1 MSEYKYYEQLND
13 RKINILEDLY
23 NYRAMTTDQI
33 KRIYFPNSKFYVNKV
48 LYQLRKSKYI
58 ASNTLKGSRKNKKGI
73 TYHRLTETGVKCLLR
88 HGVNVEG
95 QVQNMYVK
103 PSQLHYLLLANDVMI
118 ELRKEGW
125 EMWDSRRVK
134 KKYNLDDRMNI
145 LGVLISPKG
154 EQYGFYVVEDGI
166 YSNTLGKI
174 QSEIKVN
181 HSIINNYIVFARGQN
196 AYNEFVKRAM
206 DEEKPLNTGHKL
218 KILPFTTGLKFLG
231 KYPDKTEWIKQMAD
245 HFGFEIASMEKT
257 EKRQTFDT
265 IIKYKGKEMYLV
277 DLTDTNITTIH
288 AINSYNERAYDW
300 ENRRRL
306 LISSPA
312 PQLTILED
320 YIKSMY
326 VEYLPISSQDF
337 SQLL

>member
-1 MSEYKYYEQLND
+1 
-13 RKINILEDLY
+13 
-23 NYRAMTTDQI
+23 
-33 KRIYFPNSKFYVNKV
+33 
-48 LYQLRKSKYI
+48 
-58 ASNTLKGSRKNKKGI
+58 
-73 TYHRLTETGVKCLLR
+73 
-88 HGVNVEG
+88 
-95 QVQNMYVK
+95 
-103 PSQLHYLLLANDVMI
+103 MI

-125 EMWDSRRVK
+125 EMWNSRRVK

-154 EQYGFYVVEDGI
+154 EQYGFYVMEDGI

-174 QSEIKVN
+174 QSEIKMN

-306 LISSPA
+306 LISSLA

-320 YIKSMY
+320 YIKGMY